1 MAKAYNYWES
11 LSQRIR
17 EPLEAKNKRPNT
29 TEIEIE
35 FIKKYINSSS
45 SVLDIGAGSGL
56 VTNELMP
63 LVSEIVAVEK
73 FEGFSRFINKDP
85 NLLVINADIVGFKMR
100 KQFDMVLCT
109 GVGQCLKKDEM
120 EEIYASISQMLKP
133 GGFFI
138 SRMHCGIDETI
149 IVDDLSEEI
158 GVKYYAEFRA
168 KDEETKLIQSKGFS
182 QVELFDFLPDEIN
195 VWDNSRHYYFVC
207 QF

>member
-11 LSQRIR
+11 LSHRIKD
-17 EPLEAKNKRPNT
+17 PGEAKNKRPNT
-29 TEIEIE
+29 TGIEID
-35 FIKKYINSSS
+35 FLKNYINSTS

-73 FEGFSRFINKDP
+73 FEGFSKFIIENP

-120 EEIYASISQMLKP
+120 EEVYDSIAKMMKP
-133 GGFFI
+133 DGYFI
-138 SRMHCGIDETI
+138 SRMHCGINETV
-149 IVDDLSEEI
+149 IVDHFSEEI
-158 GVKYYAEFRA
+158 GAKYYAEFRA
-168 KDEETKLIQSKGFS
+168 KDEEIAHIKSKGFS
-182 QVELFDFLPDEIN
+182 KVEIFDFLPDEIN